1 MRAALLALAVVVALV
16 VGIAT
21 VVNRSD
27 GGSGLGNGV
36 PGARPDSR
44 PAAAGPHE
52 VVPTTQPPTTTTR
65 LPVTGALCIGD
76 SVMLGASISLGA
88 LPPCAALDAIESR
101 QVAEGPAALQAHA
114 PYPPVVV
121 IHLGTNGTMSP
132 SDIDAMLGALR
143 DVPTVVLVTV
153 QLNGLRSWE
162 DQVNTEIAAA
172 AGRFPN
178 VRLADWK
185 AVSAEHPE
193 YFRED
198 QIHLS
203 SQGAAVYAVAIT
215 AA

>member
-27 GGSGLGNGV
+27 GGSGLGTGV
-36 PGARPDSR
+36 PGVGPDGR
-44 PAAAGPHE
+44 PAAADAHE
-52 VVPTTQPPTTTTR
+52 LTPTTQPPTTTTR
-65 LPVTGALCIGD
+65 PPVTGALCIGD

-88 LPPCAALDAIESR
+88 LPPCAALDAVTSR
-101 QVAEGPAALQAHA
+101 QVSEGPGTLQAHA
-114 PYPPVVV
+114 PYPPAVV
-121 IHLGTNGTMSP
+121 IHLGTNGTASP
-132 SDIDAMLGALR
+132 SDVDAMLGSLR

-153 QLNGLRSWE
+153 QLNGQRSWE
-162 DQVNTEIAAA
+162 DQVNTEITAA
-172 AGRFPN
+172 AGRYPN

-185 AVSAEHPE
+185 AVSAGHPE

-203 SQGAAVYAVAIT
+203 SEGAAAYAATIT

>member
-27 GGSGLGNGV
+27 GGSGLGTGV
-36 PGARPDSR
+36 PGVGPDGL
-44 PAAAGPHE
+44 PTAPEAQA
-52 VVPTTQPPTTTTR
+52 VTPTTQPPTTTTR
-65 LPVTGALCIGD
+65 APVAGALCIGD

-88 LPPCAALDAIESR
+88 LPPCAALDAVERR
-101 QVAEGPAALQAHA
+101 QVSEGPAALQAHA
-114 PYPPVVV
+114 PYPPAVV
-121 IHLGTNGTMSP
+121 IHLGTNGTADP
-132 SDIDAMLGALR
+132 SDVDAMLGALT

-162 DQVNTEIAAA
+162 DQVNTEVAAA

-178 VRLADWK
+178 VRIADWK
-185 AVSAEHPE
+185 AASTGHPE

-203 SQGAAVYAVAIT
+203 SDGAAAYAATIT

>member
-1 MRAALLALAVVVALV
+1 MRAALVALAVVVALV
-16 VGIAT
+16 VGIAV

-27 GGSGLGNGV
+27 GGSGLGTGLPGV
-36 PGARPDSR
+36 GPDGR
-44 PAAAGPHE
+44 PAAAPAHE
-52 VVPTTQPPTTTTR
+52 VAPTTQPPTTTTR

-132 SDIDAMLGALR
+132 SDIDVMLGALR

-185 AVSAEHPE
+185 AVSAGHPE

-203 SQGAAVYAVAIT
+203 PQGAAVYAVAIT